1 VVKNVFTE
9 IFLIYIEVEVKLI
22 DCRKISSDK
31 RAEIKEKVAR
41 IKQQTGKIP
50 GLATIL
56 VGRDP
61 ASRVYIKSK
70 VKACEDA
77 GIKSFHHNLDE
88 SSSQKEII
96 TLIKKLNE
104 NSEIDGILLQLPLPQ
119 NKYAQ
124 ECLNAISPLKDVDGL
139 HPFNAGL
146 LNLSKSWNE
155 IIEKNILVSCT
166 PLGVVHILHKSGITI
181 ESKTAVVIGRSNL
194 VGKPLSML
202 LLANNATVIMTH
214 SRTKNLKEIC
224 KSADIVIATIG
235 KSKFVNKDFIKTGAA
250 VIDVGINRTPEGLC
264 GDVDFDAVKDMDIK
278 ITSVP
283 GGVGPMTITM
293 LLENTLKVFNNRKR

>member
-1 VVKNVFTE
+1 VKS
-9 IFLIYIEVEVKLI
+9 IFAENILIYVEVKVKLI
-22 DCRKISSDK
+22 DGRKISSDK
-31 RAEIKEKVAR
+31 RAEIKEKVTK

-56 VGRDP
+56 VGGDP
-61 ASRVYIKSK
+61 ASRIYIKSK
-70 VKACEDA
+70 IKACEKA

-88 SSSQKEII
+88 NSSQEEII
-96 TLIKKLNE
+96 ALIKKLNE
-104 NSEIDGILLQLPLPQ
+104 NSEINGILLQLPLPQ
-119 NKYAQ
+119 NKDAQ

-146 LNLSKSWNE
+146 LNLSKNWNE

-181 ESKTAVVIGRSNL
+181 EGKMAVIIGRSNL

-202 LLANNATVIMTH
+202 LLANNATVIMAH
-214 SRTKNLKEIC
+214 SKTKNLQKIC
-224 KSADIVIATIG
+224 KFADIVVAAVG
-235 KSKFVNKDFIKTGAA
+235 KSRFVKKDFIKTGAT
-250 VIDVGINRTPEGLC
+250 VIDVGINRTSEGLC
-264 GDVDFDAVKDMDIK
+264 GDVDFDAVKDMDIE
-278 ITSVP
+278 ITPVP

-293 LLENTLKVFNNRKR
+293 LLENTLKAFNNRKR

>member
-1 VVKNVFTE
+1 M
-9 IFLIYIEVEVKLI
+9 KLI
-22 DCRKISSDK
+22 DGKKISSNK
-31 RAEIKEKVAR
+31 RAEIKEKVAKIR
-41 IKQQTGKIP
+41 QQTGKTP

-56 VGRDP
+56 VGGDL

-70 VKACEDA
+70 IKACEDA

-88 SSSQKEII
+88 NSSQEKII
-96 TLIKKLNE
+96 ALIEKLNE

-119 NKYAQ
+119 DKDAQ
-124 ECLNAISPLKDVDGL
+124 ECLNAMSPLKDVDGL
-139 HPFNAGL
+139 HPLNAGL
-146 LNLSKSWNE
+146 LNLSKNWNE

-181 ESKTAVVIGRSNL
+181 EGKVAVVIGRSNL

-202 LLANNATVIMTH
+202 LLANDATVIMAH
-214 SRTKNLKEIC
+214 SKTRNLKEIC
-224 KSADIVIATIG
+224 KYADIVISAVG
-235 KSKFVNKDFIKTGAA
+235 KARFVNKDFIKTGSA

-264 GDVDFDAVKDMDIK
+264 GDVDFDAVKDMDIE
-278 ITSVP
+278 ITPVP

-293 LLENTLKVFNNRKR
+293 LLENTLKAFYNRKK